1 MTKPLVAITSGDPC
15 GIGPEITARVALNP
29 AITEKSLI
37 LVLGDARVMADAL
50 QVIGSRARLEKVSED
65 QIRSHEYSRD
75 ALHVLDLANSDPAAV
90 TRGEV
95 GVLAGKASIEAI
107 EAVTRLA
114 LDQKID
120 AFVTAP
126 VNKESMKKAGLAFS
140 GEADLMAHM
149 SGAKTISAMV
159 VSSNL
164 RVFQVTAHISL
175 RQALEVLD
183 KEKILSVTR
192 VAHEFLS
199 QTLGKP
205 PRLAVAGLNPH
216 AGEGGTM
223 GTEEIDYITPAIK
236 AAVAEG
242 IDAQGPV
249 PSDVVFR
256 KALDGHYDAVIAL
269 YHDQANIPLK
279 LMESYRN
286 VVVTAGLPVIR
297 TSVAHGTAFDIAWK
311 GIADHRALEAAVE
324 TASDLA
330 KGRRTHAVAG
340 RT

>member
-1 MTKPLVAITSGDPC
+1 
-15 GIGPEITARVALNP
+15 
-29 AITEKSLI
+29 
-37 LVLGDARVMADAL
+37 
-50 QVIGSRARLEKVSED
+50 
-65 QIRSHEYSRD
+65 
-75 ALHVLDLANSDPAAV
+75 
-90 TRGEV
+90 
-95 GVLAGKASIEAI
+95 
-107 EAVTRLA
+107 
-114 LDQKID
+114 
-120 AFVTAP
+120 
-126 VNKESMKKAGLAFS
+126 MKKAGLAFS

-242 IDAQGPV
+242 IDAQGPI